1 MYQSTKFQKK
11 SCENNTKKIVS
22 IIAFFTRKLKIQV
35 ARAELSTINE
45 IYMNILSTEQLLR
58 IF

>member
-11 SCENNTKKIVS
+11 SGENNTKKIVS